1 MSKNQTKLI
10 RDLEWVIKVITSHSL
25 YTYELK
31 DNELIQ
37 KYSNENQDFKQFVEF
52 VSEYNEEVIQMNKK
66 TDLINSKSLKM
77 NNELFIPSLKFK
89 RKFHIKNNSNEGI
102 MKINLVEI
110 IYQDKN

>member
-1 MSKNQTKLI
+1 MSKKQTKLI

-89 RKFHIKNNSNEGI
+89 RKFHIKINSNEGI

-110 IYQDKN
+110 I

>member
-1 MSKNQTKLI
+1 
-10 RDLEWVIKVITSHSL
+10 
-25 YTYELK
+25 
-31 DNELIQ
+31 
-37 KYSNENQDFKQFVEF
+37 
-52 VSEYNEEVIQMNKK
+52 MNKK
-66 TDLINSKSLKM
+66 TDLINSKSLKI